1 MAHAATGDGSIIV
14 ADVTSFEVGRR
25 LEYLS
30 QRKEKN
36 ESQKAKKNEL
46 PVSTSLLKERR
57 ERGQM
62 GKAHR
67 QNASTI

>member
-1 MAHAATGDGSIIV
+1 
-14 ADVTSFEVGRR
+14 

-36 ESQKAKKNEL
+36 ESQKAKKDEL

-57 ERGQM
+57 EGGKM

-67 QNASTI
+67 QNASII

>member
-1 MAHAATGDGSIIV
+1 VTGSIID
-14 ADVTSFEVGRR
+14 ADVTLFEVGRR

-30 QRKEKN
+30 HRKEEK
-36 ESQKAKKNEL
+36 ESQKTKKNEL

-67 QNASTI
+67 ENANLP